1 MRELDE
7 SAVRS
12 WARTSLFDPFV
23 THMVVGQH
31 WNSTPFPF
39 GALYDARN
47 VRANPEH
54 LFALMGNALI
64 AIQNPVTDSIDRE
77 LELGSIHKTNRA
89 SQDEEIHDL
98 LTRSSIES
106 ASISNAL
113 SDIRIRFAIEV
124 GVPRI
129 TGSTVGVS
137 NALFDNSVFR
147 SLPVRLRAD
156 DVTTLDI
163 VAQSSVLVVALQL
176 WDMFTTVFN
185 RTVGIKNCIDE
196 RLALHSLLA
205 DVAFDIYNDGH
216 AGTGLTRKLDNVT
229 PASVAEEVEK
239 RIAEARPI
247 CSAIHGVDFRRAF
260 ASRIDDE
267 SDAPLPITLMAAA
280 LLSSPSDMLRVLQV
294 ASTRYTGEK
303 K

>member
-1 MRELDE
+1 MRELNE

-47 VRANPEH
+47 ARANPEN
-54 LFALMGNALI
+54 LFAMMGNALT

-77 LELGSIHKTNRA
+77 LDIASIHKLNRA
-89 SQDEEIHDL
+89 VQDEEVHGL

-106 ASISNAL
+106 ASITNAL
-113 SDIRIRFAIEV
+113 SDLRIRFAVEI

-129 TGSTVGVS
+129 TGSTVGQD
-137 NALFDNSVFR
+137 NMLFDNSVVR
-147 SLPVRLRAD
+147 ALPVRLRAE

-185 RTVGIKNCIDE
+185 RTVGMKNCIDA

-216 AGTGLTRKLDNVT
+216 AGTGLTRKLPKVT
-229 PASVAEEVEK
+229 PASVAEEVE
-239 RIAEARPI
+239 RRVAEARPL
-247 CSAIHGVDFRRAF
+247 CSSVLGVDFRRAF
-260 ASRIDDE
+260 ASRIDDD

-280 LLSSPSDMLRVLQV
+280 LLSSPSDMLRVLQA
-294 ASTRYTGEK
+294 ASTRHAGEK

>member
-47 VRANPEH
+47 ARANPEN
-54 LFALMGNALI
+54 LFAMMGNALT

-77 LELGSIHKTNRA
+77 LGLGSIHKTNRA
-89 SQDEEIHDL
+89 SQDEEIHVL

-137 NALFDNSVFR
+137 NVLFDNSVFR
-147 SLPVRLRAD
+147 SLPVRLRAED
-156 DVTTLDI
+156 ITTLDI
-163 VAQSSVLVVALQL
+163 VAQSSVLVVALHL

-216 AGTGLTRKLDNVT
+216 AGTGLTRKLSKVT
-229 PASVAEEVEK
+229 PTSVAEEVEK